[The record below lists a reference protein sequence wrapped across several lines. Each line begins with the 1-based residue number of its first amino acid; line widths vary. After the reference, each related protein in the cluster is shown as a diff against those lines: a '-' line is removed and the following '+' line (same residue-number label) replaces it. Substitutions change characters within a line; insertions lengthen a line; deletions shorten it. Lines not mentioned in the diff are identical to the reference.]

1 MEQVELSKE
10 LLLELEE
17 PSREQLL
24 VLVEPLELQL
34 EELLQL
40 LGEPLVA
47 VAQLAELLLE
57 HLQLVPPSEE
67 LSEELWEEWLLE
79 LAELWQECL
88 PGWPS
93 EEHLPAVP
101 LEDCLGVWPSEE

>member
-17 PSREQLL
+17 PSRVQLL
-24 VLVEPLELQL
+24 VLVEPSELQL
-34 EELLQL
+34 VELLQL

-88 PGWPS
+88 PGWPL
-93 EEHLPAVP
+93 EEHLPAVL

>member
-17 PSREQLL
+17 PSRVQLL
-24 VLVEPLELQL
+24 VLVEPSELQQA
-34 EELLQL
+34 ELLQL

-57 HLQLVPPSEE
+57 HLQLVPPSGE

-79 LAELWQECL
+79 WAELWRERL
-88 PGWPS
+88 PGGPLEERLLAALLGDCLEVWLS
-93 EEHLPAVP
+93 EE
-101 LEDCLGVWPSEE
+101 